1 MMHGRR
7 SSPREPMQEAGGPMA
22 TPAEAPCSAVAR
34 RVWSGRCGGNGRI
47 VTSAPTMTNVLAL
60 PVAYVPSHATTSL
73 FSSLRQRRPPS
84 EDDWPHNEFDF
95 EPYVKRELQIRLES
109 DDEVCPRFERHRRC
123 ELGGR
128 CTLRH
133 CVTPS
138 PHVPALLGREGSR
151 RTVCKHWLRS
161 LCKKGDLCDYLHEYD
176 LRRMPECRF
185 YSTFGYCHSGDEC
198 LHVHIE
204 PEVKRRRCERYA
216 RGFCELGMLPALTQA
231 PSAPRNMCGASR
243 ARTTSLAF
251 ARWGRSATL
260 ASAYTR
266 LTQHQGADSHA
277 RVARRDAPTHAPA
290 AVDGR
295 GIRWRPRHPGG
306 ANGSSHWTCDRASQ
320 ALGRCG

>member
-1 MMHGRR
+1 M
-7 SSPREPMQEAGGPMA
+7 S
-22 TPAEAPCSAVAR
+22 
-34 RVWSGRCGGNGRI
+34 
-47 VTSAPTMTNVLAL
+47 NVLAL

-84 EDDWPHNEFDF
+84 EDDWAHNEFDF

-109 DDEVCPRFERHRRC
+109 DDEVCPRFERYRRC

-128 CTLRH
+128 CPLRH

-204 PEVKRRRCERYA
+204 PEVKRRRCERYD
-216 RGFCELGMLPALTQA
+216 RGFCEMGPACPKKHVRRMACPYYLAGFCPLGPECNLGHIKALIPT
-231 PSAPRNMCGASR
+231 PESR
-243 ARTTSLAF
+243 AATPLLTHRPLSMTEAFGGAPGIQEVPTDPRTGRAIVPAKDWAAAAELRKACVAASHDPQAQRREIMDVQCYKCGEFNHF
-251 ARWGRSATL
+251 ANACPH
-260 ASAYTR
+260 AYR
-266 LTQHQGADSHA
+266 LGPRPPD
-277 RVARRDAPTHAPA
+277 
-290 AVDGR
+290 
-295 GIRWRPRHPGG
+295 RWR
-306 ANGSSHWTCDRASQ
+306 T
-320 ALGRCG
+320 